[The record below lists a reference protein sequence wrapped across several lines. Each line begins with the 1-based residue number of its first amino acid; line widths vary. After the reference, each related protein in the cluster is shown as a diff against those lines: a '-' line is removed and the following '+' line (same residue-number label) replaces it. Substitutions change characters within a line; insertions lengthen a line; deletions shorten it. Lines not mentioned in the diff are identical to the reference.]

1 MRLTVFVLAL
11 IATQA
16 SADDFSAA
24 IEVGRFGVML
34 DQAAAIEQ
42 VPLPTASPGDD
53 LYGQLVATVERFNL
67 LADRVCA
74 KTALPA
80 EDCAGPFTPGW
91 LSPGAGTDLNAM
103 IDEAGLRI
111 GTFWGDVC
119 ARAPDRH
126 FCDIE

>member
-1 MRLTVFVLAL
+1 MRLIVCVLAL

-16 SADDFSAA
+16 LADDFSAS

-42 VPLPTASPGDD
+42 VPLPSASPRDD
-53 LYGQLVATVERFNL
+53 LYGQLVATVERFNI

-80 EDCAGPFTPGW
+80 EDCAGPFQPAW
-91 LSPGAGTDLNAM
+91 LSSGGTDMGVM

-119 ARAPDRH
+119 ARAADRH